1 MRGEATSLHDEG
13 IRRRRVAG
21 GKEQE
26 LQNDPSGT
34 PRKTTT
40 NNTSNIGS
48 GFSTVA
54 KPAETV
60 KKDKNESKSKPRGI
74 CAGSGTV
81 GGAVVLLFGFFVAY
95 YVIFQ
100 PNNNN
105 ANPLSLLTTSF
116 GSIFPL
122 KKATDAPLGDGPVPR
137 PKDWHLWGYYN
148 FKDNFNCSG
157 YLKDRTKPL
166 PTMEYWETMLKA
178 YNQVVDPTYKF
189 DPDIP
194 PTQGYRLNED
204 GPPPYYA
211 KLSPGKGRG
220 LFASRDIQKGEI
232 VHNGT
237 KSDVVFPNETSWKRF
252 MFAMPRKMAC
262 DNAEWSFTQ
271 QFEED
276 GPMRIVSSLNIA
288 ILMNEGNTLKD
299 VNVEPKDDKGEASEY
314 STLFRAIKDIKKDE
328 EILMDYANYD
338 TDYAAAGLAELRMAS
353 RVGSKSCVDA
363 DNTHLLDC
371 DVGSAVI
378 KCKQIFTTNF
388 PYFAWLMFLFFL
400 PDPEITYTFER
411 QKRRPYSKRN
421 A

>member
-1 MRGEATSLHDEG
+1 MRDDVTAATSFHDEG

-21 GKEQE
+21 GKDQ
-26 LQNDPSGT
+26 QQDPTSGT
-34 PRKTTT
+34 PRKTAT
-40 NNTSNIGS
+40 NNTSNSGS

-60 KKDKNESKSKPRGI
+60 KKDKNESTRKPRGI
-74 CAGSGTV
+74 CAQSCGSGTV
-81 GGAVVLLFGFFVAY
+81 GGSVVLIFGLCVAY

-105 ANPLSLLTTSF
+105 ANPLSVLTTNFS
-116 GSIFPL
+116 SIFPL
-122 KKATDAPLGDGPVPR
+122 KKATDIPLGDGPVPR
-137 PKDWHLWGYYN
+137 PKDWHLWGYFN
-148 FKDNFNCSG
+148 FKENFNCSG

-166 PTMEYWETMLKA
+166 PTMEYWETMLEA

-204 GPPPYYA
+204 GAPPYYA
-211 KLSPGKGRG
+211 KLSLGKGRG

-276 GPMRIVSSLNIA
+276 GRMRIVSSLNIA
-288 ILMNEGNTLKD
+288 ILMNEGNHRNE
-299 VNVEPKDDKGEASEY
+299 VNVEPKDGKGETSEY

-338 TDYAAAGLAELRMAS
+338 TDFKAAGLAELVLS
-353 RVGSKSCVDA
+353 EISCTSFETCSLYQFWRLCKKVCRLTWEA
-363 DNTHLLDC
+363 NPVLVPMILIC
-371 DVGSAVI
+371 YCVMMGIVI
-378 KCKQIFTTNF
+378 WVV
-388 PYFAWLMFLFFL
+388 P
-400 PDPEITYTFER
+400 
-411 QKRRPYSKRN
+411 
-421 A
+421 

>member
-1 MRGEATSLHDEG
+1 MRGGDVTTATSLHDEG
-13 IRRRRVAG
+13 MRRRRVAG

-26 LQNDPSGT
+26 RQHDDPSGT

-40 NNTSNIGS
+40 NNTNISGS
-48 GFSTVA
+48 GFSTAA
-54 KPAETV
+54 KPADTI
-60 KKDKNESKSKPRGI
+60 KKDDDESKSKLRGI
-74 CAGSGTV
+74 CAQSCGSGTV
-81 GGAVVLLFGFFVAY
+81 GGTVVLIFGLCVAY
-95 YVIFQ
+95 YVLFQ
-100 PNNNN
+100 RNNN
-105 ANPLSLLTTSF
+105 ASPLPLLTTRFS
-116 GSIFPL
+116 SIFPL
-122 KKATDAPLGDGPVPR
+122 KKATDTPLGDGPVPR

-166 PTMEYWETMLKA
+166 PTMEYWETMLEA

-232 VHNGT
+232 VHYGT

-262 DNAEWSFTQ
+262 DQAEWSFTQ
-271 QFEED
+271 QFEEN
-276 GPMRIVSSLNIA
+276 GRMRIVSSLNIA
-288 ILMNEGNTLKD
+288 ILMNEGNHRNE
-299 VNVEPKDDKGEASEY
+299 VNVEPKDDNGEASEY

-338 TDYAAAGLAELRMAS
+338 TDYNAAGLAELVLSEISCTRFETCS
-353 RVGSKSCVDA
+353 LYQFWLLCKRVYRLALEANPVLMPIILICW
-363 DNTHLLDC
+363 
-371 DVGSAVI
+371 
-378 KCKQIFTTNF
+378 
-388 PYFAWLMFLFFL
+388 FAMWGIIICTL
-400 PDPEITYTFER
+400 
-411 QKRRPYSKRN
+411 
-421 A
+421 